1 MFSDRRVLVSAPA
14 KRLSLLA
21 STAIA
26 LLVASAGSASLQS
39 PSLLNPPSVPVPA
52 TYFSMNILF
61 HPLNHVP
68 WPAVPIGGWR
78 AAHVF
83 WADIEPQP
91 NHWYFDLLDKYV
103 SWSQAHETQILLQL
117 AYTPRWASSTPDAP
131 TDVEATNPPGLSGT
145 PRNMEDWKNYVKTVA
160 TRYKG
165 RIHDW
170 EIWNEPNRPQ
180 SWTGSVDTLVEM
192 TREAAAILKQIDP
205 TNIVVSPAVTE
216 TRGLTYLDA
225 YLAKG
230 GGKYVDAI
238 GFHFYVGR
246 EPPEAMVTL
255 IGGVE
260 KILAKHGLSTKPLW
274 STEAG
279 WLGPDLLPPGTQAAY
294 LARAY
299 ILSWA
304 SGVSRFY
311 WYAWENHHGT
321 RIELVGPDNGTLTP
335 AGKAFGIIQTWM
347 TGAVLTGCTA
357 ARNGVWTCG
366 LERGNRTSHLVW
378 STGGETS
385 FPVPAAWQAQE
396 ANSLDG
402 SQRPIKGHA
411 ILAENSPVLL
421 Q

>member
-1 MFSDRRVLVSAPA
+1 MFSIRRVLVCAQAKLVRLLAPA
-14 KRLSLLA
+14 V
-21 STAIA
+21 IA
-26 LLVASAGSASLQS
+26 LSVASAGSASLQS
-39 PSLLNPPSVPVPA
+39 SNLLNQPSVPVPA
-52 TYFSMNILF
+52 SYFSMNILF

-68 WPAVPIGGWR
+68 WPAVPIGAWR
-78 AAHVF
+78 TAHVF

-103 SWSQAHETQILLQL
+103 SWSQAHQTPILLQL

-145 PRNMEDWKNYVKTVA
+145 PRNMEDWRNYVKTVA

-192 TREAAAILKQIDP
+192 TREASAILKQIDP
-205 TNIVVSPAVTE
+205 TNVVVSAAPTE
-216 TRGLTYLDA
+216 TRGLAYLDA

-230 GGKYVDAI
+230 GGKYVDVI
-238 GFHFYVGR
+238 GYHFYVGR

-260 KILAKHGLSTKPLW
+260 KILAKHGLSSMPLW

-279 WLGPDLLPPGTQAAY
+279 WLGPDLLPPDTQAAY
-294 LARAY
+294 VARAY
-299 ILSWA
+299 ILSWV
-304 SGVSRFY
+304 SGVSRLY

-321 RIELVGPDNGTLTP
+321 RIELVGPDNATLTP
-335 AGKAFGIIQTWM
+335 AGKAFGKIQTWM
-347 TGAVLTGCTA
+347 TDGVLTGCSATA
-357 ARNGVWTCG
+357 NGVWTCG

-378 STGGETS
+378 SAGSETP
-385 FPVPAAWQAQE
+385 FPVPGVWQAVE
-396 ANSLDG
+396 ADSLDG
-402 SQRPIKGHA
+402 DRVPIKGNS
-411 ILAENSPVLL
+411 ILAENSPVLI

>member
-1 MFSDRRVLVSAPA
+1 MGPVRVRAQARRLIWLAPA
-14 KRLSLLA
+14 
-21 STAIA
+21 AIA
-26 LLVASAGSASLQS
+26 LSVAPSGSARLQS
-39 PSLLNPPSVPVPA
+39 PALSNPTLAPVPA
-52 TYFSMNILF
+52 SYFSMNILF
-61 HPLNHVP
+61 HPLNRVP

-78 AAHVF
+78 TAHVF

-103 SWSQAHETQILLQL
+103 SWSQAHQTPILMQL

-131 TDVEATNPPGLSGT
+131 TDVEATNPPGLSGA
-145 PRNMEDWKNYVKTVA
+145 PRNMEDWRTYVKTVA

-165 RIHDW
+165 RIHNW

-192 TREAAAILKQIDP
+192 THEASAILKQIDP
-205 TNIVVSPAVTE
+205 ANIVVSPAPTE
-216 TRGLTYLDA
+216 TRGLAYLDA
-225 YLAKG
+225 FLTKG
-230 GGKYVDAI
+230 GGKYVDVI
-238 GFHFYVGR
+238 GYHFYVGR

-260 KILAKHGLSTKPLW
+260 KVLAKHGLESMPLW

-279 WLGPDLLPPGTQAAY
+279 WLGSDLLPPDVQAAY

-321 RIELVGPDNGTLTP
+321 RIELVGPDNATLTP
-335 AGKAFGIIQTWM
+335 AGKAFGTIQNWM
-347 TGAVLTGCTA
+347 TGAVLAGCRLA
-357 ARNGVWTCG
+357 KNGVWICG

-378 STGGETS
+378 SAGGETP
-385 FPVPAAWQAQE
+385 FPVPAAWGAQE
-396 ANSLDG
+396 VDSLDG
-402 SQRPIKGHA
+402 DRAPIPGNA
-411 ILAENSPVLL
+411 ISAGNSPVLI